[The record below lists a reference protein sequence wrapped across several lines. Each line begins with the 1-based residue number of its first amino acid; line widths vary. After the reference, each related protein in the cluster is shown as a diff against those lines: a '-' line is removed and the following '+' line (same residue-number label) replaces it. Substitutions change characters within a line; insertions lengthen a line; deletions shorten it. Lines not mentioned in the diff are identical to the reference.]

1 MQTKHTDD
9 YNTPSW
15 RFLPRRC
22 FRNICRPLVFVVCF
36 YPSGDCQYFNFK
48 IFHFVVKDIPVQ
60 IWYKLSDISS
70 GKVVSAKMKKCDTT
84 LSIVPHN
91 CLVFLTHPVRKAIK
105 NGCWN
110 LSSTRFYLVYFSELL
125 HFFLY
130 NRYWLSGFSIF
141 VVQLWN
147 KIRDFPHN
155 LTGNTFKELS
165 AKVRKYPTPDAVM
178 MF

>member
-1 MQTKHTDD
+1 MIRRPPRS
-9 YNTPSW
+9 TPSARCSVIRMSRPHKYMQRW
-15 RFLPRRC
+15 SMRKKNKQRMQSRLLVYKDGTNFPTFLRATSFLHKWKNVIQVLVPVPR
-22 FRNICRPLVFVVCF
+22 I
-36 YPSGDCQYFNFK
+36 
-48 IFHFVVKDIPVQ
+48 
-60 IWYKLSDISS
+60 
-70 GKVVSAKMKKCDTT
+70 
-84 LSIVPHN
+84 
-91 CLVFLTHPVRKAIK
+91 CLVFLTQPVRKAIK
-105 NGCWN
+105 NGYWKT
-110 LSSTRFYLVYFSELL
+110 SSTRLKSVIYSLLL